1 VVLESELGWKWMV
14 GQEVLKCGSGRERQA
29 ASNDGIDWE
38 GVPRKTSQVGNKAS
52 VRAGWSGV
60 GGLRRAGQGRAGQGA
75 NSVCVRYMCLGG
87 TSNFRKRRDEKRA
100 HSCGVV
106 DGISLV
112 GLARGGGG
120 FEVPVAGDV
129 FPLLS
134 AMAPP
139 KGGRVWGL
147 ASGIRLAVVAVG
159 PTLNKNYRV
168 EW

>member
-1 VVLESELGWKWMV
+1 
-14 GQEVLKCGSGRERQA
+14 VLKCGSGRERQA

-106 DGISLV
+106 DGSLSWDS
-112 GLARGGGG
+112 LGGV
-120 FEVPVAGDV
+120 EVPGAGDV

-168 EW
+168 EWMME